1 MKTVRLINVSKHYR
15 KRVVLNNINFSFDKG
30 LYLVTGENGIG
41 KSTLLKIIYGISK
54 PTSGRVVNKGDTSYL
69 PERLK
74 IPNFVTVTEF
84 LRIMLELKTNT
95 NDYMYIEDSI
105 NKYLERFSIYKY
117 KNYKMNT
124 LSKGTVQ
131 KIMIIYTLINNG
143 DLYLFDEPLNGLDY
157 SSQMVFI
164 SILGELI
171 DNNKVIIIST
181 HYISAYDS
189 LDRTILSIDN
199 ITKGIVVNYETV

>member
-1 MKTVRLINVSKHYR
+1 MKTVRLINVSKHYG
-15 KRVVLNNINFSFDKG
+15 KRVVLNNLNFSFDKG

>member
-95 NDYMYIEDSI
+95 NDYMHIEDSI

>member
-15 KRVVLNNINFSFDKG
+15 KRVVLNNLNFSFDKG

-105 NKYLERFSIYKY
+105 NRYLERFSIYKY

-199 ITKGIVVNYETV
+199 ITKGIVFNYETV